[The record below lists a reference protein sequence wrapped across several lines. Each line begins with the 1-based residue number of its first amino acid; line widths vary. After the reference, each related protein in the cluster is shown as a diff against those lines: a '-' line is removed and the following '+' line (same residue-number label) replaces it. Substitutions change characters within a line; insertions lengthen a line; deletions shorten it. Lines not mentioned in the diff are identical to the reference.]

1 MATNKKMILA
11 IGAVVTVSLLTSCSS
26 SENKIAEEVVAR
38 VETYQPGEV
47 SGEGVFLSGVVSA
60 EQSAVI
66 STRMMGFVKK
76 VYVKQGDKVRQG
88 QLLIAINSDDLNA
101 KKAQAQAM
109 LMEAE
114 AAAKNASRDYERFQK
129 LYALKSVS
137 DKELE
142 NVALNNTSMQAKVQ
156 MARQGL
162 NEVRA
167 MLAYTNITAPFS
179 GVITQKMIEE
189 GSTAAPGMPLFSLEQ
204 TDRLEVTA
212 SVPENYI
219 QYIKVGDSVRVEL
232 KTLSRATMGII
243 SELSPSS
250 SMTGGQYAMK
260 ITIRPEKKDDIRTGM
275 YVGIHLDQKIKGQS
289 ENKVLIDLASVVNRD
304 QLTGVYVVSDNK
316 QALLRW
322 VRLGKKVGD
331 KVEVLSGLQPKDVVV
346 RNADRKLHN
355 GIKLVISNK

>member
-11 IGAVVTVSLLTSCSS
+11 IGIVAFFITSCSS
-26 SENKIAEEVVAR
+26 KENKMNEEVVAH

-76 VYVKQGDKVRQG
+76 VYVKQGDKVHQG

-114 AAAKNASRDYERFQK
+114 AAAKNAGRDYERFQK
-129 LYALKSVS
+129 LHALKSVS

-162 NEVRA
+162 NEVKA

-179 GVITQKMIEE
+179 GVITQKMTEE
-189 GSTAAPGMPLFSLEQ
+189 GSTASPGMPLFSLEQ

-212 SVPENYI
+212 SVSENYI
-219 QYIKVGDSVRVEL
+219 QYMKVGDSVRVEL
-232 KTLSRATMGII
+232 KSLNRTTSGII
-243 SELSPSS
+243 NELSPSS
-250 SMTGGQYAMK
+250 SMTGGQYSMK
-260 ITIRPEKKDDIRTGM
+260 IAIRPEKKEDIRTGM
-275 YVGIHLDQKIKGQS
+275 YVGVHLDKKIKGQS
-289 ENKVLIDLASVVNRD
+289 ENKVMVDLGSVVYRD
-304 QLTGVYVVSDNK
+304 QLTGVYVATDDRK
-316 QALLRW
+316 ALLRW
-322 VRLGKKVGD
+322 VRLGKKIGD
-331 KVEVLSGLQPKDVVV
+331 RVEVLSGLQSKDVVV
-346 RNADRKLHN
+346 RNADRKLYN